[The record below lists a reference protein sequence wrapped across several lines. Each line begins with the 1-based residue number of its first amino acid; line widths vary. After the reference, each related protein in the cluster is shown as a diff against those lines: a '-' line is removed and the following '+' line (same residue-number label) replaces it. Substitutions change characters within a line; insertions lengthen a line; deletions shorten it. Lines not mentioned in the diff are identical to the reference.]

1 MVLGQ
6 YTNLTILGG
15 GVVYRTTFNVKNR
28 MCVCVCV
35 REGEGERKTRRR
47 EREGGRERDRDRET
61 ERERDRDRETQR
73 QTDRQTD
80 RQAGRQAGR
89 EKEVCWPA
97 GHHPDQRT
105 GVRLAWEAAPA
116 SAAAVAILVPGLSR
130 T

>member
-1 MVLGQ
+1 MVVLGQ

-35 REGEGERKTRRR
+35 CVRGGGREKDTEEG
-47 EREGGRERDRDRET
+47 EGGRERERQRQRNR
-61 ERERDRDRETQR
+61 ERERQR
-73 QTDRQTD
+73 QRNTETDRQTD
-80 RQAGRQAGR
+80 RQTGR

-105 GVRLAWEAAPA
+105 GVRLAWEAASA
-116 SAAAVAILVPGLSR
+116 SAAAVAILVRDPPNLGN
-130 T
+130 